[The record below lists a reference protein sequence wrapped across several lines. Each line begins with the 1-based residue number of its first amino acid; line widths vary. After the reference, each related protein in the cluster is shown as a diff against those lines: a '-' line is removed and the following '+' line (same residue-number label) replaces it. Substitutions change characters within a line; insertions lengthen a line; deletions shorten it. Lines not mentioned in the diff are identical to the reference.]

1 MNNLNIEFL
10 SILQLSTLLIPNLFN
25 VTLPFILMFGLILAF
40 IKLDKDKE
48 LISMFSL
55 GISITEIK
63 KSLYIIIIILLIINI
78 TLNLFLSPYIYSK
91 YKKQEY
97 ELRNTIDLEKINISN
112 FIELDA
118 NLVLDFKKDK
128 KGFKDIF
135 ISYIKDGENIIYAKN
150 GNILNKE
157 KKIIFNLID
166 GYKLNILE
174 ENIETLE
181 FQNYKLEFPI
191 KNNNKYNNYDK
202 NAFTILDLI
211 KKKQYINIF
220 EKSLDA
226 ITLIVIII
234 FFYYF
239 LIKENNFQLRRILT
253 YISMTFL
260 ILIVQNIIKN
270 LSINSQLI
278 ITLNI
283 INIFSI
289 FIIIYFLNYKNKV
302 KN

>member
-174 ENIETLE
+174 EDIEKLE
-181 FQNYKLEFPI
+181 FQNYRLEFPI

-234 FFYYF
+234 FF
-239 LIKENNFQLRRILT
+239 
-253 YISMTFL
+253 
-260 ILIVQNIIKN
+260 II
-270 LSINSQLI
+270 
-278 ITLNI
+278 
-283 INIFSI
+283 F
-289 FIIIYFLNYKNKV
+289 
-302 KN
+302 